1 MADNL
6 CAWLQPYAGRIGKVW
21 QGTHDEF
28 YEAQQDTAAATAVE
42 ADADKSITPKAS
54 VKWKP
59 NGLRH
64 SFASYRFAQIG
75 DAGRV
80 AGECGN
86 SAAVIHRH
94 YRELVRPADAV
105 KWFAVSPTQPANVLN
120 LPAGATANA

>member
-1 MADNL
+1 M
-6 CAWLQPYAGRIGKVW
+6 
-21 QGTHDEF
+21 
-28 YEAQQDTAAATAVE
+28 
-42 ADADKSITPKAS
+42 
-54 VKWKP
+54 KWKS

-86 SAAVIHRH
+86 SAAVIHKH

-105 KWFAVSPTQPANVLN
+105 KWFAVAPVTDEKI
-120 LPAGATANA
+120 LPAPQFAAAVANH